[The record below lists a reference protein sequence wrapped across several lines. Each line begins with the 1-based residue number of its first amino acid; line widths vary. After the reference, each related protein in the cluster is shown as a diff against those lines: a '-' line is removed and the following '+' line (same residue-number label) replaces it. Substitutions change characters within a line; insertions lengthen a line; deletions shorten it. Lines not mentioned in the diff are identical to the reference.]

1 MPWAVPVIDC
11 DGHLVESIPE
21 MAEYMDPLVRANALQ
36 PLRNRQGVF
45 PSLDGFHYPTSERQ
59 EDEGA
64 AKVRASSHPAGS
76 GEDVL
81 AFVEKAEIEHT
92 VLYPSEGL
100 AVGNVGVPEYAVRL
114 CRAYN
119 DYVADRFR
127 RLSPRI
133 HPAALIPM
141 QAPKEAV
148 AELRRAVKELELTGA
163 MLPSTGLPLH
173 LGHEYYWPVYEEAA
187 ALGCPLGV
195 HGGANRD
202 ICHLDTF
209 SSRLGARLLW
219 HPMPLMVALVSF
231 IYHGVLDRLPDL
243 HVSFLEG
250 GAAWTVPLFD
260 RMERDSEF
268 FAGAKRKLPDY
279 LSSGQ
284 VLIGCEGN
292 DVSLPY
298 LAKRVGIEA
307 FAYSSDYPHEVDLP
321 GARRMIAETL
331 EHPELSRAEQAAVL
345 GGNARRFLRL

>member
-1 MPWAVPVIDC
+1 MAREVAVIDC
-11 DGHLVESIPE
+11 DGHLVESVAE
-21 MAEYMDPLVRANALQ
+21 FAEYMDPMVRANALT

-59 EDEGA
+59 EDESE
-64 AKVRASSHPAGS
+64 AKVRASSHRAGS

-81 AFVEKAEIEHT
+81 AFLEQAEIEHT

-100 AVGNVGVPEYAVRL
+100 AVGNIGVPEYAVRL

-141 QAPKEAV
+141 QDPKEAV
-148 AELRRAVKELELTGA
+148 AELRRAVKELNLTGA
-163 MLPSTGLPLH
+163 MLPSTCLPLH
-173 LGHEYYWPVYEEAA
+173 LAHEYYWPVYEEAA
-187 ALGCPLGV
+187 RLGCPLGV

-209 SSRLGARLLW
+209 SNRLGARLLW
-219 HPMPLMVALVSF
+219 HPMPLMVALVAF
-231 IYHGVLDRLPDL
+231 IYHGLFDRLPDL
-243 HVSFLEG
+243 RVSFLEG
-250 GAAWTVPLFD
+250 GAAWTVPVFE

-279 LSSGQ
+279 LTSGQ
-284 VLIGCEGN
+284 ILIGCEGN
-292 DVSLPY
+292 DDSLPY

-331 EHPELSRAEQAAVL
+331 DNSALTREEQAAVL
-345 GGNARRFLRL
+345 GGNARRFFRL

>member
-1 MPWAVPVIDC
+1 MAREVAVIDC
-11 DGHLVESIPE
+11 DGHLVESVPE
-21 MAEYMDPLVRANALQ
+21 MAEYMDPMVRANALT

-45 PSLDGFHYPTSERQ
+45 PSLDGFHYPTSERP
-59 EDEGA
+59 EDETDS
-64 AKVRASSHPAGS
+64 KVRASSYRPGS

-81 AFVEKAEIEHT
+81 AFLEQAEIEHT

-100 AVGNVGVPEYAVRL
+100 GVGNIGVPEYAVRL

-127 RLSPRI
+127 RISPRI

-141 QAPKEAV
+141 QNPKEAV
-148 AELRRAVKELELTGA
+148 VELRRAVKELDLAGA

-173 LGHEYYWPVYEEAA
+173 LAHEYYWPVYEEAA
-187 ALGCPLGV
+187 RLGCPLGV

-209 SSRLGARLLW
+209 SNRLGARLLW
-219 HPMPLMVALVSF
+219 HPMPLMVALVAF
-231 IYHGVLDRLPDL
+231 IYHGLFDRLPDL
-243 HVSFLEG
+243 RISFLEG
-250 GAAWTVPLFD
+250 GAAWTVPVFE

-268 FAGAKRKLPDY
+268 FAGAQRKLPDY
-279 LSSGQ
+279 LTSGQ
-284 VLIGCEGN
+284 ILVGCEGN
-292 DVSLPY
+292 DDSLPY

-307 FAYSSDYPHEVDLP
+307 FSYASDYPHEVDLP

-331 EHPELSRAEQAAVL
+331 EHSELSRAEQAAVL
-345 GGNARRFLRL
+345 GGNARRFFRL